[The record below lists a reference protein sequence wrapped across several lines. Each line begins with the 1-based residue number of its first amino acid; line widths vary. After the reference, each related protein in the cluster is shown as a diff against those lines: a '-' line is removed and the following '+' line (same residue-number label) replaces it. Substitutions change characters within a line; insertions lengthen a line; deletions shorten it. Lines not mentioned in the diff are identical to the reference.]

1 MKFASTFY
9 ITVQEV
15 PQSPDS
21 NSFPS
26 HYVVAFFQRIYQP
39 EFWPQVRIKK
49 MVSEQCWLLPKSSKI
64 KFKGTFSF
72 AFLLDPFWLHLSRI
86 F

>member
-9 ITVQEV
+9 ISVQEV

-26 HYVVAFFQRIYQP
+26 YYVVAFFQRIYQP
-39 EFWPQVRIKK
+39 EF
-49 MVSEQCWLLPKSSKI
+49 L
-64 KFKGTFSF
+64 
-72 AFLLDPFWLHLSRI
+72 I
-86 F
+86 FEFVESYTTIVGQNYQQAKNWI